1 MHRRLKV
8 CILLVVAL
16 LAATGCTAGSS
27 DDTGAQPVVLDVSGS
42 SACNPLLQILTD
54 TAPIADVQWRYLSSP
69 GSGSAIKG
77 AASGSLAVGTVSR
90 VLTPEEEELGL
101 TYTHLSDD
109 AIVFALHPSV
119 GLAQLTTEQVRDIY
133 RGVYTNW
140 SELGGPDL
148 AIVVLDRHEDEPA
161 KMIMRKA
168 VFGDDLVVGDRVA
181 ALYTEADIV
190 RGVESTVGSI
200 GYFSL
205 GYGVSNRIDV
215 DYPALDGVTPSVA
228 TVLNGT
234 YTVTRPL
241 GIVTADEPD
250 PAVAAFLEW
259 TRSDEAR
266 DLIEREGYA
275 AAW

>member
-1 MHRRLKV
+1 MHRRPIV
-8 CILLVVAL
+8 CVLLVVAL
-16 LAATGCTAGSS
+16 LAATGCGADSSEDAG
-27 DDTGAQPVVLDVSGS
+27 ARVQVLDVSGS
-42 SACNPLLQILTD
+42 SACNPLLHILTD
-54 TAPIADVQWRYLSSP
+54 AAPVAHVEWRYLSSP

-77 AASGSLAVGTVSR
+77 AASGDLAVGTVSR
-90 VLTPEEEELGL
+90 VLTSEEEELGL
-101 TYTHLSDD
+101 TYVHLSDD

-148 AIVVLDRHEDEPA
+148 PMIVLDRHEDEPA
-161 KMIMRKA
+161 KMIMRKM

-181 ALYTEADIV
+181 ALYTEADMV

-205 GYGVSNRIDV
+205 GYGISNGIDV

-234 YTVTRPL
+234 YAVTRPL
-241 GIVTADEPD
+241 GIVIAKEPD

-259 TRSDEAR
+259 ARSDEAR
-266 DLIEREGYA
+266 DLIESEGYA